1 MNTNVRTQRC
11 NGKTECACLLI
22 HMCRILPSELRG
34 DISKGCVWSVNTQG
48 RLRMTHTHSLCSMS
62 SVSHIS
68 QLGLSN
74 FFFFV
79 TANDTSSW
87 RNKQRCA
94 PTQLNTHHKACLP
107 HTHINKHP
115 ENSLTLNRIFKD
127 PLYYH

>member
-1 MNTNVRTQRC
+1 MRTQRC

-34 DISKGCVWSVNTQG
+34 DISRGCVWSVNTQG
-48 RLRMTHTHSLCSMS
+48 RLRMTHTHTVSVLCHQSLK
-62 SVSHIS
+62 SVNLAS
-68 QLGLSN
+68 QT
-74 FFFFV
+74 FFFV

-87 RNKQRCA
+87 RNKQRCT